1 VAVVASAT
9 GVKNNTTGPI
19 SAFESG
25 AGATSNTATL
35 TVNAAPV
42 VAPPT
47 LAKSFAAASIPLN
60 GTTSLV
66 FTATNPNSATEL
78 VNMSFDDMLPS
89 GLLVASPNNVGGS
102 CVAHGAVVTANP
114 GSNDINVTSFNLP
127 GSSNCSLS
135 VDVVGTISGVKNNT
149 TGNISG
155 SFDDGTGT
163 FVATTGAPA
172 SASIVVVLP
181 PSISKSFNPTLIAPG
196 TTTTLTF
203 TITNPAVNPV
213 AESGVAFSD
222 TLPTGLT
229 VGNSSA
235 TVCGGTLTTT
245 APTGIVLSG
254 ASIAINS
261 QCVFN
266 VTVTGEVVGNYTNI
280 TGAVSSDNG
289 GTGNTA
295 TANLT
300 VNNATLNITK
310 THIDDFER
318 GDTGTY
324 TITVSNSASAGP
336 TTGTVTVTDTLP
348 NVPHTLVPIALSG
361 MGWTCNL
368 GTLTCTR
375 SDVLAPGAS
384 YPPITLKVKVPQNIR
399 ANVTNSATVSGGGDP
414 NSHTVND
421 PTHIEG
427 DGEGDGGDKDRHKH
441 AKDEH
446 RHRHRDRDGD

>member
-1 VAVVASAT
+1 M
-9 GVKNNTTGPI
+9 NNTTGAI

-35 TVNAAPV
+35 TVNATPV
-42 VAPPT
+42 VVPPT
-47 LAKSFAAASIPLN
+47 LAKSFAVASIPLN

-66 FTATNPNSATEL
+66 FTATNPNSTTEL

-102 CVAHGAVVTANP
+102 CVADGAVVTANP

-196 TTTTLTF
+196 TTTALTF
-203 TITNPAVNPV
+203 TITNPAINPV

-222 TLPTGLT
+222 TLPAGLT
-229 VGNSSA
+229 VSNSSA

-266 VTVTGEVVGNYTNI
+266 VTVTGAVVGNYTNI

-414 NSHTVND
+414 NSHIAND

-427 DGEGDGGDKDRHKH
+427 DGEGNGDGEERNRHHKH
-441 AKDEH
+441 
-446 RHRHRDRDGD
+446 RHTHRDED